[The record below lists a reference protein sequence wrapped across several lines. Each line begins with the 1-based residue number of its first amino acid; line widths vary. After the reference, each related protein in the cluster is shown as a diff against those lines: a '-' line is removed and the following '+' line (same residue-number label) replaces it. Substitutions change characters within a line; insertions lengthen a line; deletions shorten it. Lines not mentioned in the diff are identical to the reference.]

1 VTPLLA
7 LLVLLVLPASA
18 KPPSCTDGIKAP
30 NGVFCDSVDECVTF
44 CSCACTFD
52 PKKWQPRKEDDASV
66 ACTGL
71 PDTGFGM
78 LPRDSADLVAV
89 STSITHVRVPR
100 GIRAIQAAADGLA
113 ALGAALETMPK
124 RRELGFTA
132 RVGSCYRHHSTDSK
146 DECGYVLKGNY
157 MISKS
162 TTPEKQAYWR
172 EKANPLNLGLA
183 WPGRTPHS
191 GGYACDV
198 ILVDKDGADCF
209 DWRAGVPDAK
219 RCSIDAKT
227 AVELLNE
234 AMTAAGA
241 LRLTYEAWHYE
252 WGPSASGCVHPDC
265 AKHGWPITGKPG
277 NKP

>member
-1 VTPLLA
+1 
-7 LLVLLVLPASA
+7 
-18 KPPSCTDGIKAP
+18 
-30 NGVFCDSVDECVTF
+30 
-44 CSCACTFD
+44 
-52 PKKWQPRKEDDASV
+52 
-66 ACTGL
+66 
-71 PDTGFGM
+71 M

-89 STSITHVRVPR
+89 STSIPHVSVKR
-100 GIRAIQAAADGLA
+100 GIKAIQAAADGLV
-113 ALGAALETMPK
+113 ALGAALDAMPK
-124 RRELGFTA
+124 RRELSFSA

-198 ILVDKDGADCF
+198 ILVDSAGADCF

-219 RCSIDAKT
+219 RCSIDAAT
-227 AVELLNE
+227 AVALLNE

-241 LRLTYEAWHYE
+241 LRLSYEAWHYE
-252 WGPSASGCVHPDC
+252 WGPDASGCSHPDC